1 MSAHGKK
8 SPIQRFT
15 AGAAHCRQQIV
26 TVLRSDGPDFYPL
39 AVAQFLD
46 NRIVGWLDQ
55 DRTSLM
61 HSKPPG
67 YFLNDLTGT
76 SVLNEASTAAANQ
89 AFKSGAARR
98 PEL

>member
-1 MSAHGKK
+1 
-8 SPIQRFT
+8 
-15 AGAAHCRQQIV
+15 
-26 TVLRSDGPDFYPL
+26 
-39 AVAQFLD
+39 
-46 NRIVGWLDQ
+46 
-55 DRTSLM
+55 M